1 MKCTLHPKRRIW
13 FRYNKH
19 SGRYIIEKTAV
30 GRELQARPTLIPGH
44 SIHLENE
51 CRSLSERLKCTA
63 TNLCQPFHTAKFMED
78 GCSFLERE
86 ERRWFLLP
94 STNLIPFCLKN
105 IRNKPMDIIL
115 IAPYWASQHWF
126 STLMEM
132 AVKTPFLPLP
142 IQVTADI
149 PSGEI
154 PSSDQERDNL
164 LDRLAVLCIILESDT
179 FQLRLSSWSWLH
191 QQQISTLH

>member
-1 MKCTLHPKRRIW
+1 
-13 FRYNKH
+13 
-19 SGRYIIEKTAV
+19 
-30 GRELQARPTLIPGH
+30 
-44 SIHLENE
+44 
-51 CRSLSERLKCTA
+51 
-63 TNLCQPFHTAKFMED
+63 
-78 GCSFLERE
+78 
-86 ERRWFLLP
+86 
-94 STNLIPFCLKN
+94 
-105 IRNKPMDIIL
+105 MDIIL

-191 QQQISTLH
+191 